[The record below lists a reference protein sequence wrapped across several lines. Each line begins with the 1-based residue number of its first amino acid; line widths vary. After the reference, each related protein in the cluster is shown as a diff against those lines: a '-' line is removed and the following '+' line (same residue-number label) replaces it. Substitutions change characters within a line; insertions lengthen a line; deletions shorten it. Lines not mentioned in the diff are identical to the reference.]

1 MGGGEHFTEIVEHF
15 CSFVEELFH
24 NTIVSFFLFGG
35 KPLCVSDSRQQES
48 KFTKDSGYT
57 RFKNWKTDAG
67 FLRETAPA
75 G

>member
-15 CSFVEELFH
+15 CSFAEELFH
-24 NTIVSFFLFGG
+24 NTIVSFSVFGG
-35 KPLCVSDSRQQES
+35 NPLCFPDGRGEES
-48 KFTKDSGYT
+48 KFTKDSGST
-57 RFKNWKTDAG
+57 RFKSWKIDAG